1 MRLAASVAFA
11 RDFARLPAD
20 LQQRVN
26 RALHRLEENPSHP
39 SLRLKKMRGH
49 ENRWECRVSQN
60 YRFTFS
66 RAGDTCRLLRVGTH
80 DILG

>member
-1 MRLAASVAFA
+1 MRLEASAAFA
-11 RDFARLPAD
+11 RDYARLPAE
-20 LQQRVN
+20 LQRRAD
-26 RALHRLEENPSHP
+26 RALHRLAATPGHP

-49 ENRWECRVSQN
+49 ENRWECRISQN